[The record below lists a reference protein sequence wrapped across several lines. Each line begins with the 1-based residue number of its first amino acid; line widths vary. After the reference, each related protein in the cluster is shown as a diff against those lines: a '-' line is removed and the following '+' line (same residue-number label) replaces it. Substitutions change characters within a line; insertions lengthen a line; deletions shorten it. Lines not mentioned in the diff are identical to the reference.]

1 MSGLTRKKIKVRGK
15 SGKTFQRSVMVRA
28 EAIGKRA
35 GGKKLHSL
43 NPWEVHHVEHVNTN
57 TKLGER
63 QKAYGSSG
71 PASSHSWLALA
82 TGALRQGRIADS
94 ENNNPFMGSYGRQ
107 HAEARR
113 TAGSSTVGNVQIAQ
127 EFKDR
132 ASVVGG
138 AHANRGRQ
146 VEAIRDMW
154 TEGLSSRYGRS
165 NIHEVHQ
172 DPRRHV
178 R

>member
-28 EAIGKRA
+28 EAIGKRTK
-35 GGKKLHSL
+35 GKKLNSL
-43 NPWEVHHVEHVNTN
+43 NPWQMHHVEHVNTN

-71 PASSHSWLALA
+71 PGSDHSWFAHLVGIEKQQYQFQSDTHTEAYSGTGQHANLRRRHAVDTADRVSRFNA
-82 TGALRQGRIADS
+82 TGHAIAQELDS
-94 ENNNPFMGSYGRQ
+94 SARNSYGRNFDSRELI
-107 HAEARR
+107 H
-113 TAGSSTVGNVQIAQ
+113 
-127 EFKDR
+127 
-132 ASVVGG
+132 SVK
-138 AHANRGRQ
+138 Q
-146 VEAIRDMW
+146 
-154 TEGLSSRYGRS
+154 RYGRD

-172 DPRRHV
+172 DPRKWV